1 MGFFL
6 GKDSGIKFRSST
18 REGLIV
24 VLYADEW
31 SIDIKD
37 EIIDVTSI
45 KPLRDEAIDGDL
57 SPVDDWYKYGV
68 PTQKTNGGL
77 KDITISA
84 HGFIYQD
91 PDYSDAEGPR
101 YPITG
106 ERGKLEILYKPNGQ
120 NFRRPLFTVDS
131 VVVLN
136 SNYKT
141 DISSGVEFDIEFHC
155 LTTVVDLAPYPGN

>member
-6 GKDSGIKFRSST
+6 GKDSGVRFRSST
-18 REGLIV
+18 RYGLN
-24 VLYADEW
+24 VLLHCDEW

-45 KPLRDEAIDGDL
+45 EPLRDEEIDGDL
-57 SPVDDWYKYGV
+57 SAVPDWFNYGV

-77 KDITISA
+77 KDITITV
-84 HGFIYQD
+84 HGFIYHD
-91 PDYSDAEGPR
+91 TYYSDAQGAR
-101 YPITG
+101 YPIVG
-106 ERGKLEILYKPNGQ
+106 ERGKLEILYTPNGA
-120 NFRRPLFTVDS
+120 NFRRPLFTVGS

-141 DISSGVEFDIEFHC
+141 DISSGIEFDIEFHC